1 MALYHGGEKAEHA
14 MMLQDDVKV
23 EVKKKEDPL
32 PMPKLKASLTE
43 NKEFRGDVV
52 WPTMAELT
60 VPNEIKEKYAEWYKQ
75 GINRQRQKVLKNH
88 FKVITKLFTVK
99 LVY

>member
-1 MALYHGGEKAEHA
+1 MYHGGEKAEHA

-52 WPTMAELT
+52 WPTMTELT

-75 GINRQRQKVLKNH
+75 GINRQRQKVSKNH
-88 FKVITKLFTVK
+88 F
-99 LVY
+99 